1 MGSFMSKIS
10 RAGLTLV
17 IIGAV
22 LLGFSLG
29 DALISFKPAVSFDG
43 AYENGVKAGDHV
55 SGRVP
60 LLGDSF
66 ATLQTWTEDRS
77 NNSRTPAKTSA
88 VYYMFPA
95 GESLVGVRVGSKSV
109 SAANDLV
116 DETYGWFSGGGEP
129 STVLEL
135 DARVAEMEEELAEA
149 FREELKDYYGYTD
162 QDLEELGTPL
172 LIEPRAFTTIRVF
185 CGAGAGLLLLGVL
198 LLVLRW
204 RKVSASLRRA
214 RADYDPDLG

>member
-43 AYENGVKAGDHV
+43 AYENGVEAGDHV

-88 VYYMFPA
+88 VYYMFQSTFVLPS
-95 GESLVGVRVGSKSV
+95 SLITILCIIIM
-109 SAANDLV
+109 A
-116 DETYGWFSGGGEP
+116 T
-129 STVLEL
+129 
-135 DARVAEMEEELAEA
+135 A
-149 FREELKDYYGYTD
+149 F
-162 QDLEELGTPL
+162 
-172 LIEPRAFTTIRVF
+172 
-185 CGAGAGLLLLGVL
+185 
-198 LLVLRW
+198 LR
-204 RKVSASLRRA
+204 L
-214 RADYDPDLG
+214 